1 MGLLRLLGIEKY
13 LKKVKDYVD
22 EKTES
27 IPAIEGNNCLAFK
40 DSGSSAN
47 GEYSVA
53 LGSEVTV
60 NDDYAFATGSSTTA
74 HGYASHAEGVM
85 TTANEYA
92 SHAEGEG
99 CNANGRA
106 SHAEGSGT
114 VADNAYEHAQGKFN
128 FSYEDMTIHSVGVGT
143 GIDDRKNAHEITID
157 GKNFFLGVGGYNG
170 TNSDD
175 SDDLAYVLENRLP
188 DKVVWKYICNPL
200 TIEDGGTIPYD
211 LWDREAEVLKYLNTA
226 MYRVKYGFELIP
238 VWGVSENSMHAMNKN
253 VELEITIG
261 DDRKITVDVL

>member
-27 IPAIEGNNCLAFK
+27 IPAIEGNSYLAFK
-40 DSGSSAN
+40 DSSSSAN

-60 NDDYAFATGSSTTA
+60 NDDFAFATGSSTVA
-74 HGYASHAEGVM
+74 NGYASHAEGVM
-85 TTANEYA
+85 TTAYEFA
-92 SHAEGEG
+92 SHAEGEK
-99 CNANGRA
+99 CRANGRA
-106 SHAEGSGT
+106 SHAEGVETITSNE
-114 VADNAYEHAQGKFN
+114 AEHAEGKYN
-128 FSYEDMTIHSVGVGT
+128 FSYEDMTIHSVGVGN
-143 GIDDRKNAHEITID
+143 GPDDRKNAHEITYD

-200 TIEDGGTIPYD
+200 TIKDGDTIPYD

-226 MYRVKYGFELIP
+226 MYRVAYGNELIP
-238 VWGVSENSMHAMNKN
+238 VWGVYENSMSAENRN
-253 VELEITIG
+253 VELAITI
-261 DDRKITVDVL
+261 DSDRKITVDVL